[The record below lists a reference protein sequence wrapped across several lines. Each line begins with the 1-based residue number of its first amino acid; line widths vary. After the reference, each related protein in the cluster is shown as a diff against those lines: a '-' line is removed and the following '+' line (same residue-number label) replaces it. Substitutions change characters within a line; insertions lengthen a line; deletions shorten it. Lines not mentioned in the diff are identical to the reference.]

1 MVAMGFAY
9 ACRSWLFLQDEEMG
23 DRGDGYPDRHYYMD
37 ALPVL
42 IVVQCFI
49 TSYVTTCEECAT
61 LHLWYLSLAA

>member
-23 DRGDGYPDRHYYMD
+23 DRGDGYPDRHYYTD

-42 IVVQCFI
+42 IVVH
-49 TSYVTTCEECAT
+49 SVSLLVT
-61 LHLWYLSLAA
+61 LLRVKNVQHSISGIYL